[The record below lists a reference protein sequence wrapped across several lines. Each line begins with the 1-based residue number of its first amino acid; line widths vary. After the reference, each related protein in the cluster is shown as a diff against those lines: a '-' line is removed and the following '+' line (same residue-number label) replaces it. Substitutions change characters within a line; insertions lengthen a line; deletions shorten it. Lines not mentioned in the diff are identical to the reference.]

1 MFNIHEVHK
10 VNTNSTARILRNS
23 IFSFAAVVTILLPLT
38 VSAGATNSADSNKSL
53 LNSEWKL
60 EVSNEPEAVYGKLQD
75 KSHEV
80 CGSSSRQITGD
91 LRRSAAVDEC
101 YGGTLDAAVQRLD
114 NAEVIALHQN

>member
-1 MFNIHEVHK
+1 MRLIEVPIHS
-10 VNTNSTARILRNS
+10 NSTD
-23 IFSFAAVVTILLPLT
+23 
-38 VSAGATNSADSNKSL
+38 SAEGNRSL

-91 LRRSAAVDEC
+91 LRRSAEIDEC
-101 YGGTLDAAVQRLD
+101 YEGTLEAAVLRLD
-114 NAEVIALHQN
+114 DAEVIALHQN